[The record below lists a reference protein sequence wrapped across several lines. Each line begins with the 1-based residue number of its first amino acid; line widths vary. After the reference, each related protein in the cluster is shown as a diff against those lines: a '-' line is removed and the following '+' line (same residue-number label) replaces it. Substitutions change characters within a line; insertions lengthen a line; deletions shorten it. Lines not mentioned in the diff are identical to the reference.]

1 MSDIW
6 RSALL
11 SRLETLQDFDILD
24 ENSILRNHSLPHMN
38 RQQLISQIV
47 EDVLKEKEAS
57 HTCCKDGVCTDGM
70 CVIHNKEGVKNI
82 VSNGATRVS
91 AGVGVDAAGGV
102 EPDLARMID
111 HTLLKPE
118 ASVEQV
124 EKLCAEAKKFHFA
137 SVCINPSYVPLCAKI
152 LKDTDVKVC
161 TVIGFP
167 LGATTSETKAFET
180 ERAIRDGATEVDM
193 VINVGRLK
201 SGDFDYV
208 ESDIF
213 AVVSTAKRYHVL
225 SKVIL
230 ETGLLTDEEKIKACM
245 LAKRAGADFVKTS
258 TGFAKGGATAGDIAL
273 MRLVVGS
280 AMGVKASGGVRNR
293 EDALKLVASGA
304 DRIGASASVAI
315 ASGTATAGGGY

>member
-1 MSDIW
+1 MKK
-6 RSALL
+6 
-11 SRLETLQDFDILD
+11 
-24 ENSILRNHSLPHMN
+24 SILRNHALPQMN

-47 EDVLKEKEAS
+47 EDVLKEKDAS

-193 VINVGRLK
+193 VINVGRLR
-201 SGDFDYV
+201 SSDYDYV

-213 AVVSTAKRYHVL
+213 AVVSTAKRYHAL

-258 TGFAKGGATAGDIAL
+258 TGFSKGGATAGDIAL

-280 AMGVKASGGVRNR
+280 AMGVKASGGVRSR

-315 ASGTATAGGGY
+315 ASGATTAGGGY

>member
-1 MSDIW
+1 M
-6 RSALL
+6 
-11 SRLETLQDFDILD
+11 
-24 ENSILRNHSLPHMN
+24 
-38 RQQLISQIV
+38 
-47 EDVLKEKEAS
+47 
-57 HTCCKDGVCTDGM
+57 CCKDGICTDGL
-70 CVIHNKEGVKNI
+70 CVVHNKDGVKNI
-82 VSNGATRVS
+82 VSSGATRVT

-102 EPDLARMID
+102 ESDLARMID

-118 ASVEQV
+118 ATVEQI
-124 EKLCAEAKKFHFA
+124 EKLTAEAKKFHFA
-137 SVCINPSYVPLCAKI
+137 SVCINPSYVPLCAKL

-167 LGATTSETKAFET
+167 LGATSSESKAFET
-180 ERAIRDGATEVDM
+180 ERAIRDGANEVDM

-201 SGDFDYV
+201 SGDYEYV

-213 AVVSTAKRYHVL
+213 AVVSTARRYRVL
-225 SKVIL
+225 TKVII

-258 TGFAKGGATAGDIAL
+258 TGFSKGGATTGDIAL
-273 MRLVVGS
+273 MRFVVGS
-280 AMGVKASGGVRNR
+280 AMGVKASGGVRSR

-315 ASGTATAGGGY
+315 AGGATTAGGGY

>member
-1 MSDIW
+1 
-6 RSALL
+6 
-11 SRLETLQDFDILD
+11 
-24 ENSILRNHSLPHMN
+24 MN
-38 RQQLISQIV
+38 RQQLIAQIV
-47 EDVLKEKEAS
+47 EDVLKDKNVP
-57 HTCCKDGVCTDGM
+57 HNCCKDGICTDGM

-82 VSNGATRVS
+82 VTSGAARIS

-118 ASVEQV
+118 GTVEQI

-137 SVCINPSYVPLCAKI
+137 SVCINPSYVSTCAKL

-167 LGATTSETKAFET
+167 LGATSTEAKAFET
-180 ERAIRDGATEVDM
+180 EHAIRDGANEVDM

-201 SGDFDYV
+201 SGEYDYV
-208 ESDIF
+208 ERDIF

-225 SKVIL
+225 SKVII

-245 LAKRAGADFVKTS
+245 LAKQAGADFVKTS
-258 TGFAKGGATAGDIAL
+258 TGFSKGGATAGDIAL

-280 AMGVKASGGVRNR
+280 SMGVKASGGVRSR
-293 EDALKLVASGA
+293 EDALKMVASGA

-315 ASGTATAGGGY
+315 AGGVSPSGGGY

>member
-1 MSDIW
+1 
-6 RSALL
+6 
-11 SRLETLQDFDILD
+11 
-24 ENSILRNHSLPHMN
+24 MN
-38 RQQLISQIV
+38 RQQLITQIV
-47 EDVLKEKEAS
+47 EDVLKEKK
-57 HTCCKDGVCTDGM
+57 TDCCKDGICTDGM
-70 CVIHNKEGVKNI
+70 CVVHNKEGVKNI
-82 VSNGATRVS
+82 VNSGAARIT
-91 AGVGVDAAGGV
+91 AGVGLEAAGGV
-102 EPDLARMID
+102 EPNLARMID

-124 EKLCAEAKKFHFA
+124 NTLCTEAKKFHFA
-137 SVCINPSYVPLCAKI
+137 SVCINPSYVPLCATL

-167 LGATTSETKAFET
+167 LGATSSETKAFET

-201 SGDFDYV
+201 SGDYDYV
-208 ESDIF
+208 ENDIF
-213 AVVSTAKRYHVL
+213 AVTSTAKRYNAL
-225 SKVIL
+225 SKVII

-245 LAKRAGADFVKTS
+245 LAKRAGAYFVKTS
-258 TGFAKGGATAGDIAL
+258 TGFSKGGATAGDIAL

-280 AMGVKASGGVRNR
+280 AMGVKASGGVRSR

-315 ASGTATAGGGY
+315 AGGVPAAGGGY

>member
-1 MSDIW
+1 
-6 RSALL
+6 
-11 SRLETLQDFDILD
+11 
-24 ENSILRNHSLPHMN
+24 MN
-38 RQQLISQIV
+38 RKELISRIV
-47 EDVLKEKEAS
+47 EDVLKERDAT
-57 HTCCKDGVCTDGM
+57 HNCCKDGICTDGM
-70 CVIHNKEGVKNI
+70 CVVHNKEGVKNI
-82 VSNGATRVS
+82 VNSGAARVT
-91 AGVGVDAAGGV
+91 AGVGVDAAGGI

-118 ASVEQV
+118 STVEQV
-124 EKLCAEAKKFHFA
+124 EKLCAEAKKFRFA
-137 SVCINPSYVPLCAKI
+137 SVCINPSYVPLCAKL

-167 LGATTSETKAFET
+167 LGATASETKAFET

-201 SGDFDYV
+201 SGDYEYV
-208 ESDIF
+208 EGDIF

-225 SKVIL
+225 SKVII
-230 ETGLLTDEEKIKACM
+230 ETALLTDEEKIKACM

-258 TGFAKGGATAGDIAL
+258 TGFAKGGATAGDVAL

-280 AMGVKASGGVRNR
+280 AMGVKAAGGVRSR
-293 EDALKLVASGA
+293 EEALRLVASGA

-315 ASGTATAGGGY
+315 ASGATTPGGGY

>member
-1 MSDIW
+1 
-6 RSALL
+6 
-11 SRLETLQDFDILD
+11 
-24 ENSILRNHSLPHMN
+24 MN

-47 EDVLKEKEAS
+47 EEVLKDKDAA
-57 HTCCKDGVCTDGM
+57 HICCKDGVCTDGM
-70 CVIHNKEGVKNI
+70 CVIHNKEGVKTI
-82 VSNGATRVS
+82 VSNGASRIS

-118 ASVEQV
+118 ATVDQV

-137 SVCINPSYVPLCAKI
+137 SVCINPSYVPLCSKL
-152 LKDTDVKVC
+152 LKESDVKVC

-180 ERAIRDGATEVDM
+180 ERAIGDGATEVDM

-201 SGDFDYV
+201 SGDYDYV
-208 ESDIF
+208 EADIF

-230 ETGLLTDEEKIKACM
+230 ETGLLTDEEKIKACV
-245 LAKRAGADFVKTS
+245 LAKQAGADFVKTS

-280 AMGVKASGGVRNR
+280 AMGVKASGGVRSR

-315 ASGTATAGGGY
+315 ASGATTSGGGY

>member
-1 MSDIW
+1 
-6 RSALL
+6 
-11 SRLETLQDFDILD
+11 
-24 ENSILRNHSLPHMN
+24 MN

-47 EDVLKEKEAS
+47 EDVLMEKDAS

-118 ASVEQV
+118 ATVEQV

-180 ERAIRDGATEVDM
+180 ERTIRDGATEVDM

-201 SGDFDYV
+201 SGDYDYV

-213 AVVSTAKRYHVL
+213 AVVSTAKRYHAL

-258 TGFAKGGATAGDIAL
+258 TGFSKGGATAGDIAL

-280 AMGVKASGGVRNR
+280 AMGVKASGGVRSR

-315 ASGTATAGGGY
+315 ASGATTAGGGY